1 MDFHFCDYG
10 FDTASA
16 ISRQSEARL
25 TNNPGNSGLLNN
37 SNARR
42 IAASGNNVHI
52 TWYEDRDSD
61 YEIYYKR
68 STDGGVNWGNDTRL
82 TNHPSFSLY
91 PSIAVSG
98 STLHLVW
105 QDSRDGN
112 EEIYYLR
119 STNSGSNWEAST
131 RLTNS
136 SGQSK
141 YPSVSVSGNS
151 VHVFWHD
158 FRSGSWKIYYKRS
171 SDGGVTWTADA
182 RLSDN
187 GAPGG
192 AEGYPCTCAN
202 GSYVH
207 AAWHDSRD
215 GYFEIYYKR
224 SIDGGNNWSADVRL
238 TNDPQGSDVPSI
250 SASGNHVHV
259 TWYDQRDGNSEIY
272 YKRSSDNGA
281 NWSSDIRL
289 TNAADNSF
297 FPVIESSE
305 NNVHVVWHDRRSS
318 IWRPYYKRS
327 SDYGNNW
334 ESEIILNNEAINAD
348 HPFIALSGTMVHVIW
363 EDYRFSDAEIF
374 YRRNPTGN
382 TIGITSLSSEIPS
395 SFELYQ
401 NYPNPFNPA
410 TQIKFDIQKAGNVK
424 IAIYDMLG
432 REVELLVNGMMEAG
446 SYNADW
452 NATGFASGVY
462 FYKIEAGDFSAV
474 RKMIL
479 IK

>member
-1 MDFHFCDYG
+1 MFFKCLWI
-10 FDTASA
+10 FILVILCSIQPAQSQW
-16 ISRQSEARL
+16 QSEARL

-68 STDGGVNWGNDTRL
+68 STDGGVNWGNDARL

-119 STNSGSNWEAST
+119 STNSGSNWEATS

-281 NWSSDIRL
+281 NWSTDIRL

-348 HPFIALSGTMVHVIW
+348 HPFIAVSGTTVHVIW
-363 EDYRFSDAEIF
+363 ED
-374 YRRNPTGN
+374 
-382 TIGITSLSSEIPS
+382 
-395 SFELYQ
+395 
-401 NYPNPFNPA
+401 
-410 TQIKFDIQKAGNVK
+410 
-424 IAIYDMLG
+424 
-432 REVELLVNGMMEAG
+432 
-446 SYNADW
+446 
-452 NATGFASGVY
+452 
-462 FYKIEAGDFSAV
+462 
-474 RKMIL
+474 
-479 IK
+479 